1 MRRVAEERRT
11 VGEVGEDELLAMVF
25 PILAAA
31 GESTDVTVGPGDDAA
46 VLALATG
53 GLVATT
59 DAVVR
64 GRDWRD
70 EWSTGEDVGAKVA
83 AQNLA
88 DVAAMGARPVGLL
101 VTLVM
106 STSTEVGWVLDL
118 ARGLATATCPVIGGD
133 LSSAPEGVLVV
144 SVTALGSLDG
154 RSPVLRSGARAGD
167 VVTVAGSLGLS
178 GAGLH
183 LLDAGRPDA
192 DPEAVAV
199 HRRPRP
205 PLALGPVA
213 ADAGATAMVDL
224 SDGLLRDASRVAS
237 ASGVRVDLSAAA
249 LERDVAR
256 LAPALGAELAQEC
269 VLGGGEEHSLLATFP
284 AGVDGAGGV
293 PGRRRGPGGPR
304 GGSGRRTAT
313 APGLGPLRGLSSE
326 KAGHP

>member
-11 VGEVGEDELLAMVF
+11 VGEVGEDELLALVF
-25 PILAAA
+25 PILAGT

-46 VLALATG
+46 VLALAAGT
-53 GLVATT
+53 LVATT

-106 STSTEVGWVLDL
+106 STSTEVAWVLDL

-154 RSPVLRSGARAGD
+154 GAPVLRSGARIGD
-167 VVTVAGSLGLS
+167 LVTVAGSLGLS

-183 LLDAGRPDA
+183 LLEAGRPEA
-192 DPEAVAV
+192 YPEAVAV

-213 ADAGATAMVDL
+213 AAAGATSMVDL

-237 ASGVRVDLSAAA
+237 ASGVRLDLSAAA
-249 LERDVAR
+249 LAGDVGR
-256 LAPALGAELAQEC
+256 LVPVLGAELALDC

-284 AGVDGAGGV
+284 AGSAVPEGFRVVGAVRTGSGVALDGV
-293 PGRRRGPGGPR
+293 PQQPR
-304 GGSGRRTAT
+304 GWDHFGG
-313 APGLGPLRGLSSE
+313 
-326 KAGHP
+326 

>member
-1 MRRVAEERRT
+1 MGARRCAQGGRYRAPCGRGTHPRRV
-11 VGEVGEDELLAMVF
+11 GDVGEDELLAMVF

-46 VLALATG
+46 VLALAGG

-106 STSTEVGWVLDL
+106 STSTEVAWVLDL

-154 RSPVLRSGARAGD
+154 GAPVLP
-167 VVTVAGSLGLS
+167 V
-178 GAGLH
+178 
-183 LLDAGRPDA
+183 GRP
-192 DPEAVAV
+192 
-199 HRRPRP
+199 HR
-205 PLALGPVA
+205 
-213 ADAGATAMVDL
+213 
-224 SDGLLRDASRVAS
+224 
-237 ASGVRVDLSAAA
+237 
-249 LERDVAR
+249 
-256 LAPALGAELAQEC
+256 
-269 VLGGGEEHSLLATFP
+269 
-284 AGVDGAGGV
+284 
-293 PGRRRGPGGPR
+293 
-304 GGSGRRTAT
+304 
-313 APGLGPLRGLSSE
+313 
-326 KAGHP
+326 

>member
-11 VGEVGEDELLAMVF
+11 VSEVGEDELLAMVF

-144 SVTALGSLDG
+144 SVTAFGSLDG

-167 VVTVAGSLGLS
+167 VVTVAGVSRAVRSRAAPARRRPARRGPRGGGRAPATPAPA
-178 GAGLH
+178 GAGTG
-183 LLDAGRPDA
+183 GR
-192 DPEAVAV
+192 
-199 HRRPRP
+199 
-205 PLALGPVA
+205 
-213 ADAGATAMVDL
+213 DAGATAMVDL

-284 AGVDGAGGV
+284 AGSTVPEGFRVVGAVRAGRGVALDGV
-293 PGRRRGPGGPR
+293 PQQPR
-304 GGSGRRTAT
+304 GWDHFGG
-313 APGLGPLRGLSSE
+313 
-326 KAGHP
+326 